1 MLFFN
6 KIHIYKLIFLL
17 FAFLIFSCNKN
28 NKLDSSNTDFSLKV
42 DSIMSLMTLKEK
54 IGQMTLYS
62 GDWDKTG
69 PVISTNNIK
78 FLRKEALVRC
88 LMYTQQRKQ
97 ENYKRLLLKK
107 QDLVFHFYLDMMLF
121 MVLKQYFQLIWGHAS
136 SWDLEDIQK
145 SARIAATEATSE
157 GLNWTF
163 APMLDIARD
172 PRWGRVSEG
181 SGEDVFLTSQI
192 AKDM

>member
-1 MLFFN
+1 MLYLN
-6 KIHIYKLIFLL
+6 KTHIYKLVFLL
-17 FAFLIFSCNKN
+17 LFTLLKFSCKDNKN
-28 NKLDSSNTDFSLKV
+28 LNYSNTDYSFKV

-69 PVISTNNIK
+69 PVISNNNIK
-78 FLRKEALVRC
+78 FLKEGSLGAMFNVFSANKTREL
-88 LMYTQQRKQ
+88 QRIAV
-97 ENYKRLLLKK
+97 EETRLGIPLLFGYDVIHGFKTIFPIN
-107 QDLVFHFYLDMMLF
+107 L
-121 MVLKQYFQLIWGHAS
+121 GHAS
-136 SWDLEDIQK
+136 SWDLKDIQK

-172 PRWGRVSEG
+172 PR
-181 SGEDVFLTSQI
+181 
-192 AKDM
+192 